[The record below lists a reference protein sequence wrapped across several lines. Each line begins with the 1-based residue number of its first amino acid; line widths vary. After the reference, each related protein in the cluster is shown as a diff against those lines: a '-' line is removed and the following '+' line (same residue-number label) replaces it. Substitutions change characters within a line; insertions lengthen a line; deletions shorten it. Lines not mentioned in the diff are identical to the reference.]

1 MSAKYEI
8 IEIDHVEV
16 AVDVSL
22 LPKANE
28 MHFNAT
34 VIAKHFGK
42 KPKDF
47 LALESTKEYI
57 DEIFKGEDSPLK
69 KYDDLVRITKGK
81 YGGTWLHKELAFEF
95 AGWCSA
101 TFRRKLHKWTESRL
115 AEEHQRR
122 QHRLEAR
129 TGFLPMT
136 NAIQA
141 VHSELKPYHFSNE
154 CDMLNKIVTGM
165 TSKKFREVRGVESV
179 RDALTA
185 SQLRLLEKLQRQNT
199 ALIELGFGYEE
210 RKRMLRQGVGNT
222 DAIGMQNAA

>member
-1 MSAKYEI
+1 MSTKYEI
-8 IEIDHVEV
+8 IEIDTVEIT
-16 AVDVSL
+16 VDVSML
-22 LPKANE
+22 IKSDD
-28 MHFNAT
+28 MFFSAT
-34 VIAKHFGK
+34 DLAKHFGK

-69 KYDDLVRITKGK
+69 KFDDLVRITKGK
-81 YGGTWLHKELAFEF
+81 YGGTWLHNELAFEF

-136 NAIQA
+136 NAIRA

-154 CDMLNKIVTGM
+154 CDMINRIVTGM

-185 SQLRLLEKLQRQNT
+185 AQLQLLEKLQRQNT

-210 RKRMLRQGVGNT
+210 RKRMLQQGGGIA
-222 DAIGMQNAA
+222 DAIERQNAA